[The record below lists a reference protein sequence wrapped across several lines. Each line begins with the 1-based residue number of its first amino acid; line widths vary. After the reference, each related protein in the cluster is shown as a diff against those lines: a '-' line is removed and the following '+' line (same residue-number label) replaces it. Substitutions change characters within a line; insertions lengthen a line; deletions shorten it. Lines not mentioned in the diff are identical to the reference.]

1 MEENEGDKYA
11 NEKVRVIMQRGMVL
25 HKERKKKMKRWK
37 RVFAGVLAVALLCM
51 PGYGWKAKAAERKG
65 AYAYVKN
72 QDGKSVT
79 ITEYTGDKNSISIPS
94 KIDGMK
100 VTCIWSNVYADC
112 TAKSVVIPNSVK
124 KIANMAF
131 YNCTSLKD
139 VTIPASVEQI
149 WPNAF
154 LNCTSLKKVTI
165 PASVRSIGEHAF
177 GFESRMIF
185 SPFSSHL
192 MFGKISG
199 FTIYGASGSEAEN
212 YAKEN
217 GFAFRLS
224 SNAGDQLDFSDAW
237 NQPQSKITCKKT
249 LYKVAY
255 GAKPFIIKAASQ
267 GRMAFTSSNPKIA
280 AVGKNTGKVTIK
292 RTGVATIT
300 IKAGAASKKVTIQ
313 VSPKRPAVKSV
324 KTANGR
330 KLAVKWAKDKM
341 ASGYQ
346 VQVSA
351 DRNFK
356 KNVESRN
363 LSKISCTFTDLEAG
377 RSYYVRLRS
386 YKKSGKEALYSAWSR
401 VKLSGKVKR

>member
-100 VTCIWSNVYADC
+100 VTCIWSNVFADC

-139 VTIPASVEQI
+139 
-149 WPNAF
+149 
-154 LNCTSLKKVTI
+154 VTI

-249 LYKVAY
+249 LYKVAD